1 MGNSISKNTTTT
13 IEEEDPKDLPLGETL
28 DYIATHYILT
38 MDFQSMKNMYKKDY
52 CEKLVILTGDIINKY
67 FNDLEVGR
75 MAQRIENNGA
85 ASGENPEKVIFF
97 KKTDIEHLNIP
108 DFHKKQMVC
117 NKIAKF
123 YIKIAHLFS
132 AIVTTINPEYVYKDM
147 FGKTIKKGL
156 YEKDNIPKWAK
167 VEVLKLNLCDNRI
180 NALEGRNM
188 EKIIEGELST
198 PGLTWGGGNEYSS
211 SSSGSS
217 SSSDSSSSDS
227 SSSSGSS
234 SSDTTE
240 EQEQKQKQQQEQK
253 QQEQKQQEQKQQEQE
268 QQQQQ
273 QEKPAGDPAEPDEP
287 TDPNKDVVI
296 KIQPNICSVNIKEN
310 GRLKTLEDEP
320 GIPELMELYYDDEY
334 DYKTGKMTG
343 MSEPT
348 KIQFQSD
355 LKRFYNEFT
364 GNDEM
369 PDNITKFS
377 DIKLKDYS
385 KKAICLA
392 KNKGVEVS
400 YSDQLFVDY
409 AANLKQMIKA
419 VNKKQQQLLAQIN
432 KIFVYTQS
440 GLIKI
445 NPELTEQSL
454 QKVVDET
461 RNIIIDLY
469 LKCEADFVEGVKL
482 YEAMVESL
490 IFNSTK
496 NQIESLQ
503 RASEMLYSTA

>member
-1 MGNSISKNTTTT
+1 
-13 IEEEDPKDLPLGETL
+13 
-28 DYIATHYILT
+28 
-38 MDFQSMKNMYKKDY
+38 
-52 CEKLVILTGDIINKY
+52 
-67 FNDLEVGR
+67 
-75 MAQRIENNGA
+75 
-85 ASGENPEKVIFF
+85 
-97 KKTDIEHLNIP
+97 
-108 DFHKKQMVC
+108 
-117 NKIAKF
+117 
-123 YIKIAHLFS
+123 
-132 AIVTTINPEYVYKDM
+132 
-147 FGKTIKKGL
+147 
-156 YEKDNIPKWAK
+156 
-167 VEVLKLNLCDNRI
+167 
-180 NALEGRNM
+180 M
-188 EKIIEGELST
+188 EKIIDT
-198 PGLTWGGGNEYSS
+198 PGPTWGGSGGG
-211 SSSGSS
+211 SGSG
-217 SSSDSSSSDS
+217 
-227 SSSSGSS
+227 SGSRS
-234 SSDTTE
+234 GSRSEADTTIKE
-240 EQEQKQKQQQEQK
+240 ESHNMDDEQKVKELQKEF
-253 QQEQKQQEQKQQEQE
+253 
-268 QQQQQ
+268 
-273 QEKPAGDPAEPDEP
+273 EKPAGDPDEP
-287 TDPNKDVVI
+287 IDMVI
-296 KIQPNICSVNIKEN
+296 KIQPDICSVNINEN
-310 GRLKTLEDEP
+310 GRIKTLQDEP

-385 KKAICLA
+385 KKSICLA

-400 YSDQLFVDY
+400 YSDKLFVDY
-409 AANLKQMIKA
+409 AANLKQMINA

-445 NPELTEQSL
+445 NPDLTEQSL
-454 QKVVDET
+454 QEVVDET

>member
-1 MGNSISKNTTTT
+1 
-13 IEEEDPKDLPLGETL
+13 
-28 DYIATHYILT
+28 
-38 MDFQSMKNMYKKDY
+38 MYKKDY

-75 MAQRIENNGA
+75 MAQRIENGA
-85 ASGENPEKVIFF
+85 TAGNATPEKVIFF

-108 DFHKKQMVC
+108 DFHKKQMIC

-147 FGKTIKKGL
+147 FGKTIKKSL

-188 EKIIEGELST
+188 EKIIDT
-198 PGLTWGGGNEYSS
+198 PGPTWGGSGGG
-211 SSSGSS
+211 SGSG
-217 SSSDSSSSDS
+217 
-227 SSSSGSS
+227 SGSRS
-234 SSDTTE
+234 GSRSEADTTIKE
-240 EQEQKQKQQQEQK
+240 ESHNMDDEQKVKELQKEF
-253 QQEQKQQEQKQQEQE
+253 
-268 QQQQQ
+268 
-273 QEKPAGDPAEPDEP
+273 EKPAGDPDEP
-287 TDPNKDVVI
+287 IDMVI
-296 KIQPNICSVNIKEN
+296 KIQPDICSVNINEN
-310 GRLKTLEDEP
+310 GRIKTLQDEP

-385 KKAICLA
+385 NKAMCLT
-392 KNKGVEVS
+392 KNKGNTGVDVS
-400 YSDQLFVDY
+400 YSDKLFVDY
-409 AANLKQMIKA
+409 AANLKQMINA
-419 VNKKQQQLLAQIN
+419 VNKKQQQLLVQIN
-432 KIFVYTQS
+432 KIFVYTDDTQS
-440 GLIKI
+440 GMIKI
-445 NPELTEQSL
+445 NPELTEQLL
-454 QKVVDET
+454 QEIVDET

-482 YEAMVESL
+482 YEAMIESL

-503 RASEMLYSTA
+503 RASEMLYSTEGESM